1 MNSITT
7 LFKKKLRRWQGLA
20 LLWFER
26 RKENADL
33 AIFAYEGL
41 FQALMLNLATVFTNM
56 YATRLGATATEIG
69 LISSGPQFFAMLLLI
84 PASLLASRS
93 ENSRR
98 PVEISALL
106 TGAFY
111 GLAASA
117 PFMGPAAI
125 PVLILF
131 ISLGNALQNVYNSVW
146 QNYFSTA
153 VPVTRRNRAFSFR
166 TSLTFLAAMI
176 SVLSAGKVLSLAAD
190 DLSRI
195 RLYQI
200 CYALAFVAALVQ
212 FFLLRRS
219 PEGERSAKNTQF
231 KVLKRAFRQLLAN
244 KRFSVFA
251 AIVLFFHA
259 GWYMG
264 WPLFFL
270 TQVHYCGADE
280 SWLSLTTVSGSL
292 MQLLTVRKC
301 SSLIERRGSHAGLI
315 VGMLGLCFSPFFC
328 LIAISMPAAVRMPT
342 LLVLNMLVCATFP
355 SFTMSLLHRLLAEI
369 PQEDRN
375 LNLAIFNTGI
385 LAVNAL
391 MQMSAIWV
399 YQLGGENLVG
409 MIIAQLIC
417 GTLRVSGTLLYIFWS
432 KRAGGTVTADF

>member
-301 SSLIERRGSHAGLI
+301 SSLIERRGSHTGLI

-432 KRAGGTVTADF
+432 RRAGQAT

>member
-391 MQMSAIWV
+391 MQMSAIWI

-432 KRAGGTVTADF
+432 KRAGQAT

>member
-41 FQALMLNLATVFTNM
+41 FQALMLNLATAFTNM

-219 PEGERSAKNTQF
+219 PEGEHSAKNTQF
-231 KVLKRAFRQLLAN
+231 KVLKQAFRQLLAN

-432 KRAGGTVTADF
+432 RRAGQAT

>member
-231 KVLKRAFRQLLAN
+231 KVLKQAFRQLLAN

-432 KRAGGTVTADF
+432 RRAGGTAAADF

>member
-1 MNSITT
+1 MNSIAT

-301 SSLIERRGSHAGLI
+301 SSLIERRGSHTGLI

-432 KRAGGTVTADF
+432 RRAGRAT

>member
-212 FFLLRRS
+212 FFLLRHS

-231 KVLKRAFRQLLAN
+231 KVLKQAFRQLLAN

-399 YQLGGENLVG
+399 YQLGGENLIG

-432 KRAGGTVTADF
+432 RRAGQAT

>member
-301 SSLIERRGSHAGLI
+301 SSLIERRGSHTGLI

-432 KRAGGTVTADF
+432 RRAGRAT

>member
-1 MNSITT
+1 MNSIAT

-355 SFTMSLLHRLLAEI
+355 SFTMSLLHRLLSEI

-432 KRAGGTVTADF
+432 KRAGQAT

>member
-251 AIVLFFHA
+251 AIVLFFRA

-432 KRAGGTVTADF
+432 KRAGQAT

>member
-231 KVLKRAFRQLLAN
+231 KVLKQAFKQLLAN

-432 KRAGGTVTADF
+432 RRAGQAT

>member
-20 LLWFER
+20 LLWLER

-231 KVLKRAFRQLLAN
+231 KVLKQAFRQLLAN

-432 KRAGGTVTADF
+432 RRAGRAT

>member
-432 KRAGGTVTADF
+432 KRAGQAT

>member
-1 MNSITT
+1 M
-7 LFKKKLRRWQGLA
+7 
-20 LLWFER
+20 
-26 RKENADL
+26 
-33 AIFAYEGL
+33 
-41 FQALMLNLATVFTNM
+41 
-56 YATRLGATATEIG
+56 
-69 LISSGPQFFAMLLLI
+69 
-84 PASLLASRS
+84 
-93 ENSRR
+93 
-98 PVEISALL
+98 
-106 TGAFY
+106 
-111 GLAASA
+111 
-117 PFMGPAAI
+117 
-125 PVLILF
+125 ILF

-301 SSLIERRGSHAGLI
+301 SSLIERRGSHTGLI

-432 KRAGGTVTADF
+432 RRAGRAT

>member
-1 MNSITT
+1 MNSIAT

-231 KVLKRAFRQLLAN
+231 KVLKQAFRQLLAN

-432 KRAGGTVTADF
+432 RRAGRAT

>member
-231 KVLKRAFRQLLAN
+231 KVLKQAFRQLLAN

-432 KRAGGTVTADF
+432 RRAGQAT

>member
-20 LLWFER
+20 LLWCER

-391 MQMSAIWV
+391 MQMSAIWI

-432 KRAGGTVTADF
+432 KRAGQAT

>member
-231 KVLKRAFRQLLAN
+231 KVLKQAFRQLLAN

-280 SWLSLTTVSGSL
+280 SWLSHTTVSGSL

-432 KRAGGTVTADF
+432 RRAGGTAAADF

>member
-355 SFTMSLLHRLLAEI
+355 SFTMSLLHRLLAES

-432 KRAGGTVTADF
+432 RRAGQAT

>member
-41 FQALMLNLATVFTNM
+41 FQALMLNLATAFTNM

-212 FFLLRRS
+212 FILLRRS

-231 KVLKRAFRQLLAN
+231 KVLKQAFRQLLAN

-355 SFTMSLLHRLLAEI
+355 SFTMSLVHRLLAEI

-432 KRAGGTVTADF
+432 RRAGQAT

>member
-301 SSLIERRGSHAGLI
+301 SSLIERRGSHTGLI

-432 KRAGGTVTADF
+432 KRAGQAT

>member
-41 FQALMLNLATVFTNM
+41 FQALMLNLATAFTNM

-231 KVLKRAFRQLLAN
+231 KVLKQAFRQLFAN

-432 KRAGGTVTADF
+432 RRAGQAT

>member
-1 MNSITT
+1 MNSIAT

-231 KVLKRAFRQLLAN
+231 KVLKQAFRQLLAN

-301 SSLIERRGSHAGLI
+301 SSLIERRGSHTGLI

-432 KRAGGTVTADF
+432 RRAGRAT

>member
-1 MNSITT
+1 MNSIAT

-41 FQALMLNLATVFTNM
+41 FQALMLNLATAFTNM

-212 FFLLRRS
+212 FFLLLLS

-301 SSLIERRGSHAGLI
+301 SSLIERRGSHTGLI

-432 KRAGGTVTADF
+432 RRAGRAT

>member
-1 MNSITT
+1 MNSIAT

-301 SSLIERRGSHAGLI
+301 SSLIERRGSHTGLI

-432 KRAGGTVTADF
+432 RRAGQAT

>member
-231 KVLKRAFRQLLAN
+231 KVLKQAFRQLLAN

-355 SFTMSLLHRLLAEI
+355 SFTMSLLHRLLAESPRRIAISIWPSSI
-369 PQEDRN
+369 PAFLPSMR
-375 LNLAIFNTGI
+375 
-385 LAVNAL
+385 
-391 MQMSAIWV
+391 
-399 YQLGGENLVG
+399 
-409 MIIAQLIC
+409 
-417 GTLRVSGTLLYIFWS
+417 
-432 KRAGGTVTADF
+432 